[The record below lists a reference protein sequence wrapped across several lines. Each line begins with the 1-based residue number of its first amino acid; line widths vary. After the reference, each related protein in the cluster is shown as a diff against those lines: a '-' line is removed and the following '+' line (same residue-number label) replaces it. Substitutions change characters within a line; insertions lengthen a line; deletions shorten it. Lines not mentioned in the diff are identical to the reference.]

1 LARNP
6 NQLYDT
12 PEQKAD
18 LEARNG
24 LLQFDEIRTLVAAS
38 QSGFKLTPEILLR
51 LQYLAIHDIYTCAGK
66 FRTGTVYLARSD
78 PDPNLHQPGPWEQ
91 VSRLVDEVCNYING
105 NFGKSAVHLSAYAM
119 WRHNWIHPFFGGN
132 GRTSRAA
139 AYLVL
144 CARLGYDLP
153 GSPTVPQQIA
163 DVPKSRDRYFRALQA
178 ADASDRS
185 GRLDV
190 SMMEELVS
198 DCLAAQLLS
207 IHQQAGTAASR
218 QSPS

>member
-1 LARNP
+1 MPLRDP

-12 PEQKAD
+12 AEQKAD

-24 LLQFDEIRTLVAAS
+24 LLQFDEVKKLVAAS
-38 QSGFKLTPEILLR
+38 RSEFKLTPEVLLQ
-51 LQYLAIHDIYTCAGK
+51 LQYLAIHDIYSCAGK
-66 FRTGTVYLARSD
+66 FRTGPVYLLRSD
-78 PDPNLHQPGPWEQ
+78 PDPTLHQPGPWE
-91 VSRLVDEVCNYING
+91 EVPGHVEEMCKYVNS
-105 NFGKSAVHLSAYAM
+105 NFGKSAVHLSAYVM

-163 DVPKSRDRYFRALQA
+163 DVPVSRDRYFKALMA
-178 ADASDRS
+178 ADASDRN

-190 SMMEELVS
+190 SMMEDLVS

-207 IHQQAGTAASR
+207 IHQQAAADT
-218 QSPS
+218 

>member
-1 LARNP
+1 MSPRNP

-12 PEQKAD
+12 PEQKAI

-24 LLQFDEIRTLVAAS
+24 LLQFDEIKQLAAKS
-38 QSGFKLTPEILLR
+38 REGFKLTPEIILR
-51 LQYLAIHDIYTCAGK
+51 LQYLAIHDIYNCAGK
-66 FRTGTVYLARSD
+66 FRTGPVYLARSVSVD
-78 PDPNLHQPGPWEQ
+78 PTLHQPGPWEE
-91 VSRLVDEVCNYING
+91 VPGHVDGMCGYVNT
-105 NFGKSAVHLSAYAM
+105 NFGQSALHLSAYVM

-153 GSPTVPQQIA
+153 GSPTVPQLIA
-163 DVPKSRDRYFRALQA
+163 DVPKNRDRYFRALHA
-178 ADASDRS
+178 ADAADKNR
-185 GRLDV
+185 RLDV

-198 DCLAAQLLS
+198 DCLAAQLVS
-207 IHQQAGTAASR
+207 IHAQAGGPKA
-218 QSPS
+218 

>member
-1 LARNP
+1 MPRNP

-12 PEQKAD
+12 AEQKAD

-24 LLQFDEIRTLVAAS
+24 LLQFDEVRKLVAAS
-38 QSGFKLTPEILLR
+38 RSEFKLTPEILLR
-51 LQYLAIHDIYTCAGK
+51 LQYLAIHDIYSCAGK
-66 FRTGTVYLARSD
+66 FRTGSVYLARPVQD
-78 PDPNLHQPGPWEQ
+78 PTLHQPGPWEG
-91 VSRLVDEVCNYING
+91 VPSLVDGMCNYVNG
-105 NFGKSAVHLSAYAM
+105 NFGKSAVHLSAYVM

-132 GRTSRAA
+132 GRTSRAVS
-139 AYLVL
+139 YLVL

-178 ADASDRS
+178 ADASDKNV
-185 GRLDV
+185 RLDV
-190 SMMEELVS
+190 SMMEDLVS

-207 IHQQAGTAASR
+207 IHHQAGADAKP
-218 QSPS
+218 PSA

>member
-1 LARNP
+1 LPRSP

-12 PEQKAD
+12 AEQKAD

-24 LLQFDEIRTLVAAS
+24 LLQFDEVKKMVASARA
-38 QSGFKLTPEILLR
+38 GFKMTPDVLLR
-51 LQYLAIHDIYTCAGK
+51 LQYLAIHDLYTCAGK
-66 FRTGTVYLARSD
+66 FRTGAVYLSRTD
-78 PDPNLHQPGPWEQ
+78 PDPTLHQPGPWEE
-91 VSRLVDEVCNYING
+91 VAKRVDEMCDYING
-105 NFGKSAVHLSAYAM
+105 NFGKSAIHLSAYAM

-139 AYLVL
+139 AYLIL

-163 DVPKSRDRYFRALQA
+163 DMPASRDRYFKALQA
-178 ADASDRS
+178 ADAADRN

-190 SMMEELVS
+190 SGMEELVS

-207 IHQQAGTAASR
+207 IHQQAGNT
-218 QSPS
+218 

>member
-1 LARNP
+1 MPASEANK
-6 NQLYDT
+6 LYNT
-12 PEQKAD
+12 PEEKAV

-24 LLQFDEIRTLVAAS
+24 LLQFDEVKKLIAESRS
-38 QSGFKLTPEILLR
+38 REGFKITAHVLLR
-51 LQYLAIHDIYTCAGK
+51 LQYLAIRDIYKCAGA
-66 FRTGTVYLARSD
+66 FRDGPVYLTRVISQ
-78 PDPNLHQPGPWEQ
+78 PDLHQPGPWE
-91 VSRLVDEVCNYING
+91 EVPDHVEQMCGYVNA
-105 NFGKSAVHLSAYAM
+105 NFGKSALHLSAFVM

-132 GRTSRAA
+132 GRTSRAL

-153 GSPTVPQQIA
+153 GSPTVPQLIA
-163 DVPKSRDRYFRALQA
+163 DVPKNRDRYFRALHSADA
-178 ADASDRS
+178 ADKN

-207 IHQQAGTAASR
+207 IHNQAGGPKA
-218 QSPS
+218 

>member
-1 LARNP
+1 LPRNP

-24 LLQFDEIRTLVAAS
+24 LLQFDEVRKLVAAS
-38 QSGFKLTPEILLR
+38 RSGFKLTPDILLR
-51 LQYLAIHDIYTCAGK
+51 LQYLAIHDIYNCAGK
-66 FRTGTVYLARSD
+66 FRTGAVYLARAV

-91 VSRLVDEVCNYING
+91 VIALVDEMCNYTNA
-105 NFGKSAVHLSAYAM
+105 NFGKSAVHLSAYIM

-132 GRTSRAA
+132 GRTSRAVS
-139 AYLVL
+139 YLVL

-163 DVPKSRDRYFRALQA
+163 EVRVSRDRYFEALTA
-178 ADASDRS
+178 ADAADKN
-185 GRLDV
+185 GKLDV
-190 SMMEELVS
+190 SVMEALVS
-198 DCLAAQLLS
+198 DCLAAQLVS
-207 IHQQAGTAASR
+207 IHQQAAADVQPR
-218 QSPS
+218 A

>member
-1 LARNP
+1 MPRNP

-24 LLQFDEIRTLVAAS
+24 LLQFDEVRKLVSAS
-38 QSGFKLTPEILLR
+38 RSEFKLTPDMLLR
-51 LQYLAIHDIYTCAGK
+51 LQYAAIHDIYNCAGK
-66 FRTGTVYLARSD
+66 FRTGSVYLLRSV
-78 PDPNLHQPGPWEQ
+78 PNENQHQPGPWE
-91 VSRLVDEVCNYING
+91 RAAGLVDEMCSYVNG
-105 NFGKSAVHLSAYAM
+105 NFGKSAVHLSAYVM

-132 GRTSRAA
+132 GRTSRAVS
-139 AYLVL
+139 YLVL

-163 DVPKSRDRYFRALQA
+163 DVPKSRDRYFRALDSADA
-178 ADASDRS
+178 ADKN

-207 IHQQAGTAASR
+207 VHQQAGADAQP
-218 QSPS
+218 QSA

>member
-1 LARNP
+1 MPRNP

-24 LLQFDEIRTLVAAS
+24 LLQFDEVRTLIAAS
-38 QSGFKLTPEILLR
+38 RSEFKLTPETLLQ
-51 LQYLAIHDIYTCAGK
+51 LQYLAIHDIYNCAGK
-66 FRTGTVYLARSD
+66 FRTGPVYLARQVQ
-78 PDPNLHQPGPWEQ
+78 DPNLHQPGPWET
-91 VSRLVDEVCNYING
+91 VVPLIDEMCKYVNG
-105 NFGKSAVHLSAYAM
+105 NFGKSAVHLSAYVM

-139 AYLVL
+139 SYLVL
-144 CARLGYDLP
+144 CARLGYEVP
-153 GSPTVPQQIA
+153 GSPTVLQQIA
-163 DVPKSRDRYFRALQA
+163 DVPKSRDRYFRALEA
-178 ADASDRS
+178 ADASDKK

-190 SMMEELVS
+190 SMMEDLVS

-207 IHQQAGTAASR
+207 IHQQAGADAKP
-218 QSPS
+218 QSA